1 MMSQD
6 KSYELWEA
14 KSTKNLEA
22 YLVQPVLTFS
32 MWKMI
37 KLELPKQ
44 IRKKLL
50 FSLGPHSLN

>member
-22 YLVQPVLTFS
+22 YLVQPVLIFS
-32 MWKMI
+32 IWKMI

-50 FSLGPHSLN
+50 FSLGSHSLN